1 METEQNRSS
10 GSPGQPHF
18 VCRLIP
24 VSLFSGLLGGASGT
38 PGEPMH
44 PPWMA
49 RLGPGWAPRPPKSC
63 AFAVFWV
70 TMGFGTLFGE
80 LLGS

>member
-1 METEQNRSS
+1 MEHSS
-10 GSPGQPHF
+10 EALFPDPGQPHF

-49 RLGPGWAPRPPKSC
+49 RLGPGWAPRPPKSS
-63 AFAVFWV
+63 AFAVFGV